1 MSETDLIDLNKRTQK
16 ELLLEVYKD
25 VKGLKTGFSKIQE
38 QHTAHD
44 IAIATIK
51 TQLRSW
57 AIVWGSVSAII
68 VSIIAKLLS
77 L

>member
-25 VKGLKTGFSKIQE
+25 VKGLKTGLNKIQE
-38 QHTAHD
+38 QHATHD

-68 VSIIAKLLS
+68 VSIISKLLS